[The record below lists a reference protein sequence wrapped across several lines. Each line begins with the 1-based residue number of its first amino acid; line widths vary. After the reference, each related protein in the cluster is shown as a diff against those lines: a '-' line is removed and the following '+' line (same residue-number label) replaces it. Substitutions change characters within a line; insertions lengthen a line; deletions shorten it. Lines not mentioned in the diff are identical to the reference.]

1 MSLYIS
7 DDVIKAVDEEIDYA
21 NSLPSDRT
29 DGSEK
34 TVGEYLVMLDTYL
47 RKAKDEWT
55 FNDGTEEARQE
66 IRKIAAIA
74 LRCLEEHGAP
84 HRLTDLL

>member
-7 DDVIKAVDEEIDYA
+7 ADVIEAIDEEIDYA
-21 NSLPSDRT
+21 NSLPDSRT

-34 TVGEYLVMLDTYL
+34 TVGDYLVMLDTYL

-55 FNDGTEEARQE
+55 FNDGTEEARHE

-74 LRCLEEHGAP
+74 LRCLEEHGVP